1 MRTTNPRIHTVLE
14 PSLYKAVKTMAKQ
27 EHISLS
33 QMVRDLIKESV
44 ELMEDRG
51 LELIVEERRKNHD
64 GKWMSLAEVKNHLKL
79 A

>member
-1 MRTTNPRIHTVLE
+1 MKTANPRIHTVLE
-14 PSLYKAVKTMAKQ
+14 PSLYKAVETMAKQ

-44 ELMEDRG
+44 GLMEDRG
-51 LELIVEERRKNHD
+51 LDLIVEERRRSSH
-64 GKWMSLAEVKNHLKL
+64 GRWVSLADARKRLRL